1 MLIETPY
8 KASDTVTLKI
18 LTGEELIARYVEETE
33 STITVSK
40 PMVLMASQQG
50 IGLGPFA
57 FSVSPDSDYRLNKSA
72 IIFVHKTDEEIGKQY
87 IQNTSDIKLV

>member
-8 KASDTVTLKI
+8 KANDTITLKT
-18 LTGEELIARYVEETE
+18 LTGEEIIARYVEETE
-33 STITVSK
+33 TTITVSK

-57 FSVSPDSDYRLNKSA
+57 FSVSPDKNYKLNKGTLVFIHA
-72 IIFVHKTDEEIGKQY
+72 TDDEIGKQY
-87 IQNTSDIKLV
+87 IESTSDIKLA